1 MARRTHLPMPS
12 TQRENTLCGAGLHH
26 ESEGTPPP
34 LIAES
39 MQGADCQRC
48 LKMIE
53 APFYRERVQ
62 RHFNDS
68 SVQPAKPPAT
78 RVSVKRR
85 WVKWVAALIGGLL
98 VIMVVIAI
106 VAPPADDEQAAA
118 AAPQQQAVGQAQE
131 QAAAHQQQAV
141 EQAQEQ
147 AAAHQQQAVGQ
158 AQEQAAAPETDAEIA
173 ARCLSPWGR
182 QSRGLRGSD
191 PSVAERP
198 RQHDHARHPLRP
210 QPERALRASD
220 GLRRPQRGRRD
231 GPHRGRG
238 DDGRGELRDRPGDRV
253 RLVAARQSDRVRQSG
268 AAL

>member
-12 TQRENTLCGAGLHH
+12 TQREDTLCGAGLHH

-53 APFYRERVQ
+53 APFYHERVQ

-78 RVSVKRR
+78 RVSLKRR
-85 WVKWVAALIGGLL
+85 WVKWVAALVGGLL

-118 AAPQQQAVGQAQE
+118 AAPQQQAVEQA
-131 QAAAHQQQAV
+131 QAAAAAPHQQAV

-147 AAAHQQQAVGQ
+147 AAAPHQQAVEQ
-158 AQEQAAAPETDAEIA
+158 AQEQPAAPETDAEIA
-173 ARCLSPWGR
+173 ARCLSPWDGNHEGFEALIRPLLNDPDSMTTHGTRYGR
-182 QSRGLRGSD
+182 S
-191 PSVAERP
+191 PSGRFVLLMDYGARNEVGGMVRTEAVATMDE
-198 RQHDHARHPLRP
+198 ASC
-210 QPERALRASD
+210 EIALVIEY
-220 GLRRPQRGRRD
+220 GW
-231 GPHRGRG
+231 
-238 DDGRGELRDRPGDRV
+238 
-253 RLVAARQSDRVRQSG
+253 
-268 AAL
+268 

>member
-12 TQRENTLCGAGLHH
+12 TQREDTLCGAGLHH

-39 MQGADCQRC
+39 IQGADCQRC

-68 SVQPAKPPAT
+68 SVQPAKPPAK
-78 RVSVKRR
+78 RVSLKRR
-85 WVKWVAALIGGLL
+85 WVKWVAALVGGLL

-118 AAPQQQAVGQAQE
+118 AAPQQQAVEQAQA
-131 QAAAHQQQAV
+131 QAAAPQQQAV

-147 AAAHQQQAVGQ
+147 PAAPQQQAVEQ
-158 AQEQAAAPETDAEIA
+158 AQEQPAAPETDAEIA
-173 ARCLSPWGR
+173 ARCLSPWDGNHEGFEALIRPLLNDPDSMTTHGTRYGR
-182 QSRGLRGSD
+182 S
-191 PSVAERP
+191 PSGRFVLLMDYGARNEVGGMVRTEAVATMDE
-198 RQHDHARHPLRP
+198 ASC
-210 QPERALRASD
+210 EIALVIEY
-220 GLRRPQRGRRD
+220 GW
-231 GPHRGRG
+231 
-238 DDGRGELRDRPGDRV
+238 
-253 RLVAARQSDRVRQSG
+253 
-268 AAL
+268 

>member
-39 MQGADCQRC
+39 MQGTDCQRC

-78 RVSVKRR
+78 RVSLKRR
-85 WVKWVAALIGGLL
+85 WVKWVAALVGGLL

-118 AAPQQQAVGQAQE
+118 AAPQQQAVEQAQE
-131 QAAAHQQQAV
+131 AAAAPQQQAV

-147 AAAHQQQAVGQ
+147 AAAPQQQAVEQ
-158 AQEQAAAPETDAEIA
+158 AQEQPAAPETDAEIA
-173 ARCLSPWGR
+173 ARCLSPWDGNHEGFEALIRPLLNDPDSMTTHGTRYGR
-182 QSRGLRGSD
+182 S
-191 PSVAERP
+191 PSGRFVLLMDYGARNEVGGMVRTEAVATMDEESCAI
-198 RQHDHARHPLRP
+198 D
-210 QPERALRASD
+210 
-220 GLRRPQRGRRD
+220 
-231 GPHRGRG
+231 
-238 DDGRGELRDRPGDRV
+238 
-253 RLVAARQSDRVRQSG
+253 LVIEYG
-268 AAL
+268 W

>member
-12 TQRENTLCGAGLHH
+12 TQREDTLCGAGLHH

-78 RVSVKRR
+78 RVSLKRR
-85 WVKWVAALIGGLL
+85 WVKWVAALVGGLL

-118 AAPQQQAVGQAQE
+118 AAP
-131 QAAAHQQQAV
+131 HQQAV
-141 EQAQEQ
+141 EQAQERL
-147 AAAHQQQAVGQ
+147 
-158 AQEQAAAPETDAEIA
+158 I
-173 ARCLSPWGR
+173 
-182 QSRGLRGSD
+182 SR
-191 PSVAERP
+191 PSSRRRRP
-198 RQHDHARHPLRP
+198 RRRLISRP
-210 QPERALRASD
+210 SSRRRSRQRRLISRPSSRRRSNQRRPRPTPRSPRAASRPGTAITRAS
-220 GLRRPQRGRRD
+220 RP
-231 GPHRGRG
+231 
-238 DDGRGELRDRPGDRV
+238 
-253 RLVAARQSDRVRQSG
+253 
-268 AAL
+268 